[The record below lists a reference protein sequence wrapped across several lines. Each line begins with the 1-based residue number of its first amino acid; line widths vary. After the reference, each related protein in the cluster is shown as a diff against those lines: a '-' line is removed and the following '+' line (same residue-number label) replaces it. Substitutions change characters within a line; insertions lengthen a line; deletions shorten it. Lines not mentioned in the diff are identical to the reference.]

1 MEVKIMSILRDE
13 ETLTSYLKA
22 QKNIRKAYE
31 QWEFRDE
38 EAKVGGKGGNQW
50 CWAYALRYRKR
61 ATEEIKESGRTF
73 HNLAPSLCVCVQL
86 IQTLHPE
93 TVWSCF
99 IPFLPA

>member
-1 MEVKIMSILRDE
+1 MEVKIMSVLRDE

-38 EAKVGGKGGNQW
+38 EAKVAGKGGNQW

-61 ATEEIKESGRTF
+61 ATEEIKESGRIKERGSRCIEMLQRRLTK
-73 HNLAPSLCVCVQL
+73 
-86 IQTLHPE
+86 I
-93 TVWSCF
+93 
-99 IPFLPA
+99 